1 MLGLVARLFGSIVAA
16 RNAAYDAGRRAITR
30 TAIPVVSVGNL
41 SVGGTGKTPVVHE
54 LVRIYQ
60 RHGLRP
66 AIVARGYRR
75 RSRGL
80 CVVHDGQHIL
90 CSVDDA
96 GDEAFLHAQKCGV
109 PVVVHEQ
116 KSVAAAYVAR
126 TIPCDVIIVDD
137 GFQHRALAR
146 VIDVVLVDRAT
157 IDGSLMPAGR
167 LREPLPSLH
176 RADIVLTMGDVTAEE
191 CRPHTRFDTTI
202 APCKIVQ
209 HGVCLW
215 NDPTHHL
222 PIDESIVIVAG
233 IAQPERVVETARS
246 LGYSIREVCTF
257 PDHHHYTH
265 DDILRC
271 VESARRHSARLVTT
285 EKDLCKLI
293 ARDDTST
300 PHPAWYVLAIHAD
313 ISDNRVEDALLA
325 GVR

>member
-1 MLGLVARLFGSIVAA
+1 M
-16 RNAAYDAGRRAITR
+16 
-30 TAIPVVSVGNL
+30 
-41 SVGGTGKTPVVHE
+41 
-54 LVRIYQ
+54 
-60 RHGLRP
+60 
-66 AIVARGYRR
+66 
-75 RSRGL
+75 
-80 CVVHDGQHIL
+80 
-90 CSVDDA
+90 
-96 GDEAFLHAQKCGV
+96 
-109 PVVVHEQ
+109 
-116 KSVAAAYVAR
+116 
-126 TIPCDVIIVDD
+126 IIVDD

-271 VESARRHSARLVTT
+271 VETARRHSARLVTT